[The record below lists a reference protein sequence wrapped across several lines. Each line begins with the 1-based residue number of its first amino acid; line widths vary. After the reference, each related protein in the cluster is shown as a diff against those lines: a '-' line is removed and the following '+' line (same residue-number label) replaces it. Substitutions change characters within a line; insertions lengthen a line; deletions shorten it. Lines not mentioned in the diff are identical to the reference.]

1 MSNKY
6 IKNNG
11 NGNFKVT
18 VPFEINTYNS
28 WSVITK
34 IVTPEN
40 FEDCTLI
47 NTTDINGNDIKSFKL
62 DLNSAGHL
70 ILSLSINGTSY
81 DYNLLSSSILE
92 TNNQVYY
99 INVSWSGTM
108 YTVKVS
114 TNNID
119 WISFIQQDIS
129 DALSANLVYVNFIPS
144 IDSEYF
150 KGKLDINSTQLIKKT
165 SSDSESV
172 TIFSGDTASQSGYLN
187 YGATIVDNIASG
199 FDTDKYIV
207 CNGTELKDY
216 VTIITKIHVNTNSD
230 RRQPIITDKDA
241 RGIYAIYGRLA
252 FSTSDVSNEII
263 NYSPGSSGTID
274 TTKDYYVGYMFSQVN
289 GQYRHALYYMEDDGY
304 YTDYTELPDFNNEQ
318 YLPKPWTLINYA
330 YNDRNI
336 FKNLLYIGSN
346 KVNYLD
352 GTIDLN
358 NTIISNNVV
367 TYNVSKPGL
376 TSISS
381 PNIRCYIPEGGTRV
395 LSAPST
401 DVEDIELSPMV
412 KFSINAQDIDEQ
424 YPIDLTNAT
433 ITYSVTNSNYGST
446 YYKQTTDKTT
456 IYVLPGSD
464 VIYYVSN
471 VLAYANASK
480 TVSNVTTDT
489 TDTIDLTCNLYYTFK
504 INATDSQGYNINA
517 ESTFKITYDNITSY
531 TDTLQVKYGRPV
543 SYEVYS
549 SRYNMTYNGTTG
561 NLYNNETVTIKF
573 DSSLYYA
580 KISGYNLTSLN
591 LIGKVNK
598 IISVYGGVQE
608 VKTCVSK
615 YQTGVYILNGSLYY
629 CHLDSSGNVLKD
641 RIPIQNAPQY
651 AMYPTDWAFIGTN
664 CAIRNNTIY
673 GISLPPQ
680 YSSAY
685 AEATTLP
692 AYNYVDAYYRKAT
705 GHKYCTA
712 LTNNGDLYYQDNSN
726 QYVLASNVT
735 KMCGTSGYDTA
746 YSFVGY
752 YVNNT
757 GLHCYNA
764 SRTDTLMSSN
774 TNWTV
779 LVPTFGICDGKLYGI
794 YGNYLYALSNDT
806 DWQDV
811 GYYNTVSY
819 STSSESWSGF
829 VYAIKGGNVVK
840 VQVSGQGANPTI
852 NVTQLTSNDVYSKL
866 SYGYARSESTSS
878 TRNVYSGI
886 FTSKKNSLNNY
897 EPYIIRGNDLVRS
910 FDSKYVVDFGGM
922 SQTVYSITNSTYDTG
937 DVAILHL
944 GTVTKL

>member
-47 NTTDINGNDIKSFKL
+47 NTTDIDGNDIKSFKL

-207 CNGTELKDY
+207 CNGIELKDY
-216 VTIITKIHVNTNSD
+216 VTIITKIHVNNYQYEVNHPIVTNLN
-230 RRQPIITDKDA
+230 RQ
-241 RGIYAIYGRLA
+241 GIFVNNGRLGL
-252 FSTSDVSNEII
+252 SLTTDGREII
-263 NYSPGSSGTID
+263 GSYGPTSQIAWG
-274 TTKDYYVGYMFSQVN
+274 KDYFIGYVFKLDN
-289 GQYRHALYYMEDDGY
+289 GVYKHSLYYLQDDGY
-304 YTDYTELPDFNNEQ
+304 YNNYAELPDFNATCI
-318 YLPKPWTLINYA
+318 KPWISGGSVNS
-330 YNDRNI
+330 DENI

-367 TYNVSKPGL
+367 TYSVSKPSL

-381 PNIRCYIPEGGTRV
+381 PNIRCYIPEVGTRV

-401 DVEDIELSPMV
+401 SIEDIELSPMV

-464 VIYYVSN
+464 VTYYVSN

-504 INATDSQGYNINA
+504 INATDSQGFNMNA
-517 ESTFKITYDNITSY
+517 ESTFKITYDNVTSY

-561 NLYNNETVTIKF
+561 NLYNNETVNIKF
-573 DSSLYYA
+573 DSDLYYA
-580 KISGYNLTSLN
+580 KISGYGLTSLN

-598 IISVYGGVQE
+598 IISVYGGIQE

-641 RIPIQNAPQY
+641 QIPIKDAPQY
-651 AMYPTDWAFIGTN
+651 AMYPTDWAFIGTD

-673 GISLPPQ
+673 GIYLPPQ

-692 AYNYVDAYYRKAT
+692 AYNYVDAYYRQAT

-811 GYYNTVSY
+811 GYYNTVNY
-819 STSSESWSGF
+819 STYSESWSGF

-840 VQVSGQGANPTI
+840 VQVSGQGTNPTI
-852 NVTQLTSNDVYSKL
+852 NVTQLTSNDIYSKL
-866 SYGYARSESTSS
+866 SYGYTRSESTSS

-922 SQTVYSITNSTYDTG
+922 SQTSYSITNSTYDIG